1 MQKVKN
7 SKKAKKKKKK
17 DDVSRKLRLKHQS
30 NADIKKGKAGGNAK
44 SVNLV
49 TLGTGRRLG
58 RQWVGGKG
66 IGRAHV

>member
-30 NADIKKGKAGGNAK
+30 NADIKKRKGWGKCKKCKSGNAGDGPAFGQAMGWGK
-44 SVNLV
+44 S
-49 TLGTGRRLG
+49 
-58 RQWVGGKG
+58 GK
-66 IGRAHV
+66 